1 MELEL
6 GLAGIEEL
14 VEKKEE
20 EGDIVGEVMYAG
32 ERLGYW
38 DEYLG
43 DAVGF
48 GTEEMDRTG
57 AEVEERD
64 GKGSGE

>member
-20 EGDIVGEVMYAG
+20 EGDIVGEVMYTG

-38 DEYLG
+38 DEFLG
-43 DAVGF
+43 TVG
-48 GTEEMDRTG
+48 GLQGVRLAEMEETIG
-57 AEVEERD
+57 
-64 GKGSGE
+64 